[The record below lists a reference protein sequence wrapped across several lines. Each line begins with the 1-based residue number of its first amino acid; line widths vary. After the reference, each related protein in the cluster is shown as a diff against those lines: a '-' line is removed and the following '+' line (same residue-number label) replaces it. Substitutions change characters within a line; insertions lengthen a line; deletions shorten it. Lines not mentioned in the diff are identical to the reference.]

1 MPQPGGG
8 QAAGTG
14 ASQRDPE
21 PTPPPELG
29 TQLEQMHDVVE
40 PFLTDAGRLAYW
52 SVRWEA
58 YVVFAARRVISNR
71 KQFYILRLVAVSSSV
86 IVPSLVG
93 LNLSG
98 TGGIWV
104 RWLTFGLS
112 LVAALSTA
120 VLALFRFGD
129 RWFLYRSLQDDL
141 LVAGWDFIGKA
152 PSLADEAWPVFV
164 ASTEASIA
172 RYVGAYESE
181 VIASAR
187 PKDAEAPK

>member
-1 MPQPGGG
+1 MRKV
-8 QAAGTG
+8 A
-14 ASQRDPE
+14 
-21 PTPPPELG
+21 EL
-29 TQLEQMHDVVE
+29 
-40 PFLTDAGRLAYW
+40 FLTDAGRLAYW

-58 YVVFAARRVISNR
+58 HVVFAAGRVTSNR
-71 KQFYILRLVAVSSSV
+71 KPFYMLRLVAISSSV

-98 TGGIWV
+98 TGGVWV

-141 LVAGWDFIGKA
+141 LVAGWELIGKA
-152 PSLADEAWPVFV
+152 PSPESEAWSVFV
-164 ASTEASIA
+164 ASTEAAIA
-172 RYVGAYESE
+172 RYTGAYESE
-181 VIASAR
+181 VIAAAR
-187 PKDAEAPK
+187 PKDAGAPK